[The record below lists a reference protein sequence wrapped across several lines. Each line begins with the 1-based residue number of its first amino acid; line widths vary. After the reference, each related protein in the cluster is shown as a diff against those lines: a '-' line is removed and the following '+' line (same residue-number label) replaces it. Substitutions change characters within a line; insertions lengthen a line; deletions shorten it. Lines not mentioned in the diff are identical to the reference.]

1 MKKEYILAGL
11 YFFLSHTL
19 NAQAVKL
26 TKNQLEA
33 VNVSMS
39 MEKLGDKEV
48 VKVIM
53 DTAVKK
59 ADQPTYAKLKGV
71 EFQNGMI
78 ELKVLSRLIPNAGA
92 FARGFIGVAF
102 RINADNTK
110 FECIYIR
117 PTNGRADDQLRRN
130 HATQYFSFPDYG
142 FQRLRDEAPG
152 QYESY
157 ADMGLNEWISLRII
171 VKGAQAKLFVGDNLQ
186 PVLIV
191 NDLKMGADSKGAVGF
206 FVDNGTEGYFSD
218 LKVLKEN

>member
-1 MKKEYILAGL
+1 MKKNYLLAGL
-11 YFFLSHTL
+11 CFFFSHGL
-19 NAQAVKL
+19 YAQTVKL
-26 TKNQLEA
+26 AKGQLEA
-33 VNVSMS
+33 VNVSMTV
-39 MEKLGDKEV
+39 ETLGDKEV

-59 ADQPTYAKLKGV
+59 ADQPTYVRLKGI
-71 EFQNGMI
+71 EFRNGTI
-78 ELKVLSRLIPNAGA
+78 ELKVLSRLVPNAGA

-102 RINADNTK
+102 RINGDNTK
-110 FECIYIR
+110 FESIYIR

-142 FQRLRDEAPG
+142 FQRLRDEAAG

-157 ADMGLNEWISLRII
+157 ADMGLNEWISLRIV
-171 VKGAQAKLFVGDNLQ
+171 VKGAQAKLFLNNNPQ

-191 NDLKMGADSKGAVGF
+191 NDLKLGAYNKGGIGL

-218 LKVLKEN
+218 IKISKEN